1 MNFPINN
8 QEEFDAAV
16 AEVHGD
22 IAALKG
28 QVTTL
33 TTERD
38 ALQGKVKGYETDAL
52 KRKIAQ
58 EKGIPM
64 DMASRL
70 SGDDEK
76 ALKADADNMAAMLRA
91 FKGPAPLADPM
102 LKDPDPKTADMESML
117 RDLRGE

>member
-1 MNFPINN
+1 MKFPINN

-22 IAALKG
+22 VSDLKN
-28 QVTTL
+28 QVSTL

-38 ALQGKVKGYETDAL
+38 TLQGKVKGYETDAL
-52 KRKIAQ
+52 KCKIAQ

-70 SGDDEK
+70 TGDDEK
-76 ALKADADNMAAMLRA
+76 ALRADADTMAGLLKAY
-91 FKGPAPLADPM
+91 KGPAPLHDPNP
-102 LKDPDPKTADMESML
+102 KDPDPKTADMASML

>member
-1 MNFPINN
+1 MKFPINN

-22 IAALKG
+22 VKG
-28 QVTTL
+28 LQNQVSTL

-70 SGDDEK
+70 TGDDEK
-76 ALKADADNMAAMLRA
+76 ALRADADTMAGLLKAY
-91 FKGPAPLADPM
+91 KGPAPLHDPSP
-102 LKDPDPKTADMESML
+102 KDPDPKTADMASML